1 MTRASVRPDVRRHV
15 LARDGYR
22 CQYCG
27 LDLTQRPADQT
38 VDHIV
43 PVSVGGSSWGEN
55 LRAACA
61 NCNRRK
67 QDRSTEWLRMYLA
80 FQATPYA
87 RVITLEQY
95 HQLRHIGVVLV
106 DLVLQPFHFET
117 AAGSGT

>member
-1 MTRASVRPDVRRHV
+1 V

-27 LDLTQRPADQT
+27 LDLTKRAAEQT

-43 PVSVGGSSWGEN
+43 PVSVGGSNWGEN
-55 LRAACA
+55 LRAACL

-67 QDRSTEWLRMYLA
+67 QDRSTKWLRMYLA
-80 FQATPYA
+80 FVTTPYA

-95 HQLRHIGVVLV
+95 HQLRHIGVALV
-106 DLVLQPFHFET
+106 DLELRPFHFELPGG
-117 AAGSGT
+117 AA